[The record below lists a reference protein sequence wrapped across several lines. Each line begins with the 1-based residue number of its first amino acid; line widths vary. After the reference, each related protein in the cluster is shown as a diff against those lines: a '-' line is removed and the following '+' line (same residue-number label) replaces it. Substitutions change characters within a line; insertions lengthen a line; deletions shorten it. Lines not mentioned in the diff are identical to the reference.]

1 MSKEFY
7 YVSMKER
14 VILLCNTTEK
24 FIEHKSVPIIDIM
37 DGKVDPRKEFNELFD
52 FDNETL
58 RSDVYEECRKVLTNK
73 IIDENPDY
81 SADSED
87 VQDCINSSIRYFIRW
102 VKARNENGN
111 ITWDELVR
119 RLHKIPWRETK
130 YGIRIQ
136 NFGKVYYELH
146 FNYMYDSG
154 NGCLEFYNAEY
165 QEDSND
171 DAVIDLTSYVAIV
184 AEDIES
190 IHMGCADLLYEI
202 GLRDVTIS
210 YSNGEEVYLRFSE
223 EN

>member
-1 MSKEFY
+1 MSKEFK

-14 VILLCNTTEK
+14 VNLLCKATDK
-24 FIEHKSVPIIDIM
+24 FVEHKSVPIIDIM
-37 DGKVDPRKEFNELFD
+37 DGKVDPRKEFIELFD

-58 RSDVYEECRKVLTNK
+58 RSDVYEECKKVLTNK

-87 VQDCINSSIRYFIRW
+87 VQDCINSSIKYFIRW

-119 RLHKIPWRETK
+119 HLHKIPWRETK

-136 NFGKVYYELH
+136 QFEKTYYELH

-154 NGCLEFYNAEY
+154 NGCLKFHNAEY
-165 QEDSND
+165 QEDSD
-171 DAVIDLTSYVAIV
+171 DAVIDLASYVAIV

-190 IHMGCADLLYEI
+190 IHMGCADLIYEI
-202 GLRDVTIS
+202 GLREVTIS